1 MKLDYIALFLV
12 LFFLAACGSK
22 SSSPGMGGDNAL
34 PTEETFK
41 EIDLANNLKDCGKPL
56 LLSDI
61 VKDVEYV
68 KLETQDNIL
77 IGDIKQLKRT
87 EQYIFIYSRR
97 QNHIM
102 MFDKS
107 GKFIRRI
114 GRVGQGPGEMS
125 NIQSFTTN
133 DNRVFIYPLS
143 RSSSFMIYDTQNND
157 FIKEVSLKYP
167 VSVNDK
173 IDIMDDCLIYYPGI
187 IYFPG
192 NKEGFISACVIN
204 TDGQIVREQVPEMPV
219 EAKKIDMAID
229 PDISWNYQGKSNIY
243 SLIND
248 TIYGI
253 TCDSIFPRYHLSL
266 GKYKLPPEKYNFCN
280 NLDLGDFI
288 LIKSVCETKDY
299 LLFSYWFN
307 CKMWFSRYDKN
318 KDKIDSWEQVP
329 FEVRYWMIRDAP
341 GVTNDIDGTQSFRG
355 NNNMKDVGENCFCF
369 VITPDN
375 LDQVRRN
382 VAEAKVKFPEKQAE
396 LLKLLDEMGE
406 DDNPIIAFYKLKD

>member
-1 MKLDYIALFLV
+1 
-12 LFFLAACGSK
+12 
-22 SSSPGMGGDNAL
+22 
-34 PTEETFK
+34 
-41 EIDLANNLKDCGKPL
+41 
-56 LLSDI
+56 
-61 VKDVEYV
+61 
-68 KLETQDNIL
+68 
-77 IGDIKQLKRT
+77 
-87 EQYIFIYSRR
+87 
-97 QNHIM
+97 
-102 MFDKS
+102 
-107 GKFIRRI
+107 
-114 GRVGQGPGEMS
+114 
-125 NIQSFTTN
+125 
-133 DNRVFIYPLS
+133 
-143 RSSSFMIYDTQNND
+143 
-157 FIKEVSLKYP
+157 
-167 VSVNDK
+167 
-173 IDIMDDCLIYYPGI
+173 
-187 IYFPG
+187 
-192 NKEGFISACVIN
+192 
-204 TDGQIVREQVPEMPV
+204 
-219 EAKKIDMAID
+219 MAID

-382 VAEAKVKFPEKQAE
+382 VTEAKVRFPEKQAE